1 MNLTISELIPSK
13 ANGGGPTRKWI
24 PCKNEVLLSSRK
36 QQNVC
41 TGIDAQKWGGGWER
55 KVSVRT
61 PPPITDA
68 PPLHDTPRV
77 LPVRKVA

>member
-24 PCKNEVLLSSRK
+24 PGKTEVLLSSRK
-36 QQNVC
+36 QQNVS
-41 TGIDAQKWGGGWER
+41 TGIDAQKWGGWCKR
-55 KVSVRT
+55 QVSVRT

-68 PPLHDTPRV
+68 PPLHDTPFA